1 VRTLVNVDLTA
12 KLLIMDR
19 DVIGDAVRGGAR
31 KHFLWSLHAAK
42 GECHVQIE
50 HDLKLSLLAGR
61 SDNLV
66 SYQVV
71 PVLASGTPSGPMAQ
85 VIES

>member
-42 GECHVQIE
+42 GECHV
-50 HDLKLSLLAGR
+50 
-61 SDNLV
+61 
-66 SYQVV
+66 
-71 PVLASGTPSGPMAQ
+71 
-85 VIES
+85 